1 MTKLMHA
8 KGLSTTEVA
17 ALLGVPWHRVE
28 NALRNGLVP
37 PPEKIGRCRT
47 WAPEDVERLRQVL
60 VRRGVIR
67 RDSEAVLS

>member
-37 PPEKIGRCRT
+37 PPAKVGRCRR
-47 WAPEDVERLRQVL
+47 WMPADVEALRQVL
-60 VRRGVIR
+60 VQRGVIR
-67 RDSEAVLS
+67 PDAPEMRS